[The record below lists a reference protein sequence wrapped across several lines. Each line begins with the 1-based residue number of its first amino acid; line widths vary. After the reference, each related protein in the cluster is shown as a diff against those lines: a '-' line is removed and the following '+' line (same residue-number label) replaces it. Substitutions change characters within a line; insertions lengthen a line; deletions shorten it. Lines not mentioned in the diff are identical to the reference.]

1 MVADALIA
9 IDATRG
15 PEMDEVGIQLRV
27 ATPDDVSQIK
37 QSIRVSLAN
46 PEGRP
51 QRKRYQDAADRRELM
66 VLARFDPKDRVDH
79 VLGFIEWH
87 SRVDNGVTIRDMGV
101 VGDDPQPATLRRL
114 LRELLSLLSPPMA
127 TVKLREDL
135 TLWNTVF
142 EETPGFVL
150 EGREY
155 SRPYWRR
162 IYTWTEEDER
172 ISLQASR
179 RNVPARPRQRRPA

>member
-1 MVADALIA
+1 
-9 IDATRG
+9 
-15 PEMDEVGIQLRV
+15 MDEVGIQLRV
-27 ATPDDVSQIK
+27 ATPEDVSQIK
-37 QSIRVSLAN
+37 QGIRFSLAN

-66 VLARFDPKDRVDH
+66 VLVRYDPKDRTERV
-79 VLGFIEWH
+79 VGFIEWH

-101 VGDDPQPATLRRL
+101 VGDDPQPGTLRRL
-114 LRELLSLLSPPMA
+114 LRELLSLLAPPMA

-135 TLWNTVF
+135 ALWNSVF

-162 IYTWTEEDER
+162 IYTWTPENER
-172 ISLQASR
+172 EAMAASR
-179 RNVPARPRQRRPA
+179 RAAPARPRQGRRP